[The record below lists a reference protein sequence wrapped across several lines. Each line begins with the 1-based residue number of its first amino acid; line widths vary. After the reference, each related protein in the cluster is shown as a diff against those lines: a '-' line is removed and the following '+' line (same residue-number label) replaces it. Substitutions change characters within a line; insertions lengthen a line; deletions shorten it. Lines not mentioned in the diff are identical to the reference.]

1 MKDSGNLQPG
11 TSVTKPN
18 FKRYPVQQRPA
29 HLPQKIQFNRT
40 SHSSQ
45 SPAMPKKIGKRF
57 SLFVVKVIIQQT
69 NVLIF
74 AWAGSGYGS

>member
-1 MKDSGNLQPG
+1 MIHVSPPIG

-29 HLPQKIQFNRT
+29 NLPPKIQFNRT

-57 SLFVVKVIIQQT
+57 SLFVKVIIQQT
-69 NVLIF
+69 NVLF
-74 AWAGSGYGS
+74 FV